1 MEEVVL
7 RLHVWTARWSLLV
20 GSCMECGS
28 NLNAAESGLD
38 KLVQDEKLNY
48 LPVYIFF
55 YYVLLMECGSIAV
68 VFLPLIKSVLEKFT
82 CVYF

>member
-1 MEEVVL
+1 
-7 RLHVWTARWSLLV
+7 
-20 GSCMECGS
+20 MECGS

-48 LPVYIFF
+48 LPVYIF

-82 CVYF
+82 CVYFWGVLANTYMFVNVVRV